1 MRPGVQAGHGGD
13 NRRTFPDRISIQN
26 FMFEQSGK
34 MVHWPH
40 TVALK
45 GVVCQGVCA
54 ANCPRAE
61 YLYWRESW
69 LRRVDA
75 GAEPEHSEN
84 PH

>member
-1 MRPGVQAGHGGD
+1 
-13 NRRTFPDRISIQN
+13 
-26 FMFEQSGK
+26 
-34 MVHWPH
+34 
-40 TVALK
+40 LK

-75 GAEPEHSEN
+75 GAQAEHSEH